1 MDEVTQT
8 PGDAARTEAAR
19 QAVILVMGALGLVVY
34 VWVERHGSDPDFFR
48 GHRMRAAKISERF
61 WAKTA
66 AACWRLAERARVEYE
81 RDSA

>member
-1 MDEVTQT
+1 MEEPQSPAET
-8 PGDAARTEAAR
+8 AKAELAR
-19 QAVILVMGALGLVVY
+19 QAVILVMGAAGLLIY

-48 GHRMRAAKISERF
+48 AHRMRAAKVSERF
-61 WAKTA
+61 WAKSA